1 MNMTDSLVYLGIGQ
15 FWILN
20 VNIVKSNIIEI
31 EKHLEI
37 TITL

>member
-1 MNMTDSLVYLGIGQ
+1 LGIGQ

-20 VNIVKSNIIEI
+20 VNIVKWNIIEI
-31 EKHLEI
+31 KKHLEI